1 MALVT
6 LASGSPR
13 GIVRIL
19 LTVLRYLPAVGGSI
33 RVVQLLAEGLAARGH
48 SVTVVSQA
56 EPGCPEN
63 ETIQRV
69 NVVRV
74 PMRRVAGFRIPRGYL
89 RTLRTLDADVFHL
102 HGNRIW
108 CADYYFPFAR
118 SFSWPQVITPHNFYH
133 YWMRRGFVRWLYYER
148 YLPGRLRAFDAY
160 VALTDAERTQVL
172 GWKYPAGRLRV
183 IPNGI
188 DLNEFRAPEIDRGKT
203 RALWGLSTPRIAL
216 YTGGLYDNKRVD
228 RLVRAVALTRG
239 EWGLVVTGPDIP
251 GSPYDR
257 ANCQRLADQLS
268 APVRFLGPLPR
279 ADVLA
284 AYASADAY
292 LQGSA
297 FEGFGV
303 SLLEAMAA
311 GIPFVAFDAGAAR
324 ELATAGGGYVVESEQ
339 EMAARLPDLMS
350 RQDQIRDRSR
360 RAVLAYS
367 AEGMVDRHLEL
378 YRAVAR
384 NHVR

>member
-1 MALVT
+1 M
-6 LASGSPR
+6 R
-13 GIVRIL
+13 IVL
-19 LTVLRYLPAVGGSI
+19 SVLRYLPAVGGSI

-48 SVTVVSQA
+48 DVTVVTQA
-56 EPGCPEN
+56 ERGYPLE
-63 ETIQRV
+63 EVIEQV
-69 NVVRV
+69 SVVRI
-74 PMRRVAGFRIPRGYL
+74 PMRRVGGFRVPRGYL
-89 RTLRTLDADVFHL
+89 HTLRTLDADVFHL

-118 SFSWPQVITPHNFYH
+118 SFAWPQVITPHNFYH

-172 GWKYPAGRLRV
+172 GWKYPFDRLHV

-188 DLNEFRAPEIDRGKT
+188 DLNEFRAPEIDREKT
-203 RALWGLSTPRIAL
+203 RAAWGLSTPRIAL

-228 RLVRAVALTRG
+228 RLVRAVASTRG

-251 GSPYDR
+251 GTPYDQASCR
-257 ANCQRLADQLS
+257 HLANQLS
-268 APVRFLGPLPR
+268 APVRFLGSRPR
-279 ADVLA
+279 AEVLA

-311 GIPFVAFDAGAAR
+311 GLPFVAFDAGAAR
-324 ELATAGGGYVVESEQ
+324 LLASEGGGYVVSSEG
-339 EMAARLPDLMS
+339 EMAARL
-350 RQDQIRDRSR
+350 RDGLTQVEEMR
-360 RAVLAYS
+360 RRGLQTVREYS
-367 AEGMVDRHLEL
+367 ADRMVDRHLEV
-378 YRAVAR
+378 YREVVAR
-384 NHVR
+384 AP